1 MPSLRWRRTR
11 EGEKVRDYTNSQI
24 AALIDEHIHSERD
37 RALLKRRLIDG
48 ICFEPLA
55 EEFQISTRHCKTL
68 VYKLTDRIVKYL

>member
-1 MPSLRWRRTR
+1 MT
-11 EGEKVRDYTNSQI
+11 VDYTNSQI

-55 EEFQISTRHCKTL
+55 EEFGISTRHCKTL
-68 VYKLTDRIVKYL
+68 VYKLTDKIAKYI